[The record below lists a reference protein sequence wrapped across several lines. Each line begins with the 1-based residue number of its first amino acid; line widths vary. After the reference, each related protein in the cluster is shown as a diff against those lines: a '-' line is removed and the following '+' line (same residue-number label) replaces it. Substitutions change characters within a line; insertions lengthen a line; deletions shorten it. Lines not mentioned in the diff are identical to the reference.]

1 MVSHGVSTWLT
12 RTILRINTQQ
22 RNKAPTIVTITQ
34 GSSKLRYM
42 ARTIEI
48 SDGVYL
54 ITTDNYRLNSGL
66 ILGAEKAMVVDT
78 GAGPRQGAEI
88 LRAVR
93 RITELPLAVVS
104 THAHFDRFMG
114 NAVFEA
120 DGTTDFWAHPRAA
133 RAIEL
138 YGDQQRSYVEVLE
151 PEMAHTQGPNTHLVV
166 PNKLLPGDGTRA
178 SFTRVE
184 LGDRAVTLFYL
195 GLAHTD
201 SDVLVGVDDV
211 LFTGDLVEEGSDPAF
226 DDAYPELWVST
237 LNDLAGLDRYRVFV
251 PGHGTPVERTFVT
264 RMAETMQ
271 GAIDSIKA
279 AAENKN
285 ATPTTAAMYKLPYS
299 GGSTRILL
307 DRLNWLQKQENE
319 GKGLSKAHFTDEPT
333 GLTGPITI
341 GRSM

>member
-1 MVSHGVSTWLT
+1 
-12 RTILRINTQQ
+12 
-22 RNKAPTIVTITQ
+22 
-34 GSSKLRYM
+34 M

-48 SDGVYL
+48 SDDVYL
-54 ITTDNYRLNSGL
+54 ISTDNYRLNSGL
-66 ILGAEKAMVVDT
+66 IVGSEKAMVVDT
-78 GAGPRQGAEI
+78 GAGPRQGAEV

-93 RITELPLAVVS
+93 RITDLPIVVVT

-120 DGTTDFWAHPRAA
+120 DGSTEFWAHPRAA

-138 YGDQQRSYVEVLE
+138 YGDLQRSYVEVLE
-151 PEMAHTQGPNTHLVV
+151 PEMAHAQGPNTNLVV
-166 PNKLLPGDGTRA
+166 PNRTLPGDGTRA

-211 LFTGDLVEEGSDPAF
+211 LFCGDLVEQGSDPAF
-226 DDAYPELWVST
+226 DDSYPQLWVST
-237 LNDLAGLDRYRVFV
+237 LNDLAALDRYRVFV
-251 PGHGTPVERTFVT
+251 PGHGVPVERAFIT

-271 GAIDSIKA
+271 SAIDGIKNSA
-279 AAENKN
+279 LKSSHGA
-285 ATPTTAAMYKLPYS
+285 TTAAMYKLPYS

-307 DRLNWLQKQENE
+307 DRLEWLEKQERE
-319 GKGLSKAHFTDEPT
+319 GQGLSQAYFNETPT

-341 GRSM
+341 GRAL

>member
-1 MVSHGVSTWLT
+1 
-12 RTILRINTQQ
+12 
-22 RNKAPTIVTITQ
+22 
-34 GSSKLRYM
+34 M

-54 ITTDNYRLNSGL
+54 ISTDNYRLNTGL
-66 ILGAEKAMVVDT
+66 IVGADKAMVVDT
-78 GAGPRQGAEI
+78 GAGPRQGAEV

-93 RITELPLAVVS
+93 RITELPLIVVT

-114 NAVFEA
+114 HAVFEA
-120 DGTTDFWAHPRAA
+120 DGTTEFWAHPRAA

-151 PEMAHTQGPNTHLVV
+151 PEMAHAQGPNTHLVI
-166 PNKLLPGDGTRA
+166 PHRFLPGDGTRA

-184 LGDRAVTLFYL
+184 LGERAVTLFYL

-211 LFTGDLVEEGSDPAF
+211 LFCGDLVEQGSDPAF
-226 DDAYPELWVST
+226 DDSYPESWVST
-237 LNDLAGLDRYRVFV
+237 LHDLAGLDRYRVFV
-251 PGHGTPVERTFVT
+251 PGHGVPVERSFIT
-264 RMAETMQ
+264 RMADTMQ
-271 GAIDSIKA
+271 EAIDIIKA
-279 AAENKN
+279 STRAGNVKPA
-285 ATPTTAAMYKLPYS
+285 TAAMYKLPYT

-307 DRLNWLQKQENE
+307 DRLEWLEKQEKE
-319 GKGLSKAHFTDEPT
+319 GQGLSTAQFDEEPT

-341 GRSM
+341 GRAL

>member
-1 MVSHGVSTWLT
+1 
-12 RTILRINTQQ
+12 
-22 RNKAPTIVTITQ
+22 
-34 GSSKLRYM
+34 M
-42 ARTIEI
+42 ARTNEI

-54 ITTDNYRLNSGL
+54 ISTDNYRLNSGL
-66 ILGAEKAMVVDT
+66 IVGADKAMVIDT
-78 GAGPRQGAEI
+78 GAGPRQGAEV

-93 RITELPLAVVS
+93 RITELPLVVVN

-138 YGDQQRSYVEVLE
+138 YGDLQRSYLEVLE
-151 PEMAHTQGPNTHLVV
+151 PEMAHAQGPNTHLVL
-166 PNKLLPGDGTRA
+166 PRRFLPGDGTRA

-184 LGDRAVTLFYL
+184 LGERAVTLFYL

-211 LFTGDLVEEGSDPAF
+211 LFCGDLVEQGSDPAF
-226 DDAYPELWVST
+226 DDAYPESWVST

-251 PGHGTPVERTFVT
+251 PGHGVPVEQSFIT
-264 RMAETMQ
+264 RMASTMQ
-271 GAIDSIKA
+271 NAIEVIQA
-279 AAENKN
+279 ATQGEDAK
-285 ATPTTAAMYKLPYS
+285 PTTAAMYKLPYS

-307 DRLNWLQKQENE
+307 DRMDWLEKQENR
-319 GKGLSKAHFTDEPT
+319 GKGLSTVQFDDAPT

-341 GRSM
+341 GKAF